1 MEKRTEQR
9 NKKGGILFIITLL
22 LMASCTQDDKK
33 QPKTLSKHPSDTVK
47 VHVKVVE
54 DTTTIENLILETDT
68 SIEVMNEKD
77 ILYNGKFKRYF
88 SLDRFYSLMG
98 QPDSIKFLIDENP
111 CTNIFQEPD
120 GTIVPKAKYLYKDGT
135 RFENSGDKIAIDE
148 VYFYKDNFLT
158 YKNVNLNNRTTLSQL
173 KKLFPNALKRSRIIE
188 VAGIGKLQV
197 IELREDEDNVSDG
210 LVKIY
215 IYKGR
220 LYSLHWW
227 FPC

>member
-1 MEKRTEQR
+1 MEQR
-9 NKKGGILFIITLL
+9 NIRKGILFIIALISI
-22 LMASCTQDDKK
+22 ASCTQDNKK
-33 QPKTLSKHPSDTVK
+33 QPNILAKKPSDK
-47 VHVKVVE
+47 SMVHVKSLN
-54 DTTTIENLILETDT
+54 DSTKIETRKSETDT
-68 SIEVMNEKD
+68 SIEVMNDKD

-88 SLDRFYSLMG
+88 SINRFYSLLG

-111 CTNIFQEPD
+111 CTSIFEEPE
-120 GTIVPKAKYLYKDGT
+120 GTPAAEEKYLYKNGT
-135 RFENSGDKIAIDE
+135 RFENSGEKVAIDK
-148 VYFYKDNFLT
+148 VCFHNGNFILF
-158 YKNVNLNNRTTLSQL
+158 KNIVLNKRTSLAQL

-188 VAGIGKLQV
+188 IADIGKLQV